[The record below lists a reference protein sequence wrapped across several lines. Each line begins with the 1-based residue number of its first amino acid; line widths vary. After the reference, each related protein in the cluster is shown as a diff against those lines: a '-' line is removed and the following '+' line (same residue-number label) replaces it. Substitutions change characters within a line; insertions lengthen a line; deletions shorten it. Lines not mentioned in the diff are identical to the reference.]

1 MNIPTRIVAMAVMA
15 LLITSVPAIEGNSAG
30 KHSQAGMG
38 CTCHSSV
45 GGVSV
50 SHNFP
55 ATYIAGA
62 IYTVTISVQTG
73 GSPSNG
79 GFNVEVD
86 KGQLVS
92 PGPGVQINQAQ
103 NSATHTNGN
112 QISWSFDW
120 FAPFGGSG
128 ATTADIAVM
137 ETNGNGFNSG
147 DGWANIQV
155 QIPEGLPPNDAPVA
169 SNAQIAPAPGPK
181 TDESLTLTYDYA
193 DNDSDPE
200 SSQTE
205 IHWYVDGTHNNAHDD
220 KTTIQAS
227 LTQAGQKWKAKVTPH
242 DGLEFGNDVMSNEVT
257 IQDIDSDGD
266 GVLDGQDAFPNDR
279 FRWRWRGR

>member
-1 MNIPTRIVAMAVMA
+1 MNIPARVVAMAVMM

-30 KHSQAGMG
+30 KHSQAGQG

-79 GFNVEVD
+79 GFNVEID

-112 QISWSFDW
+112 QIS
-120 FAPFGGSG
+120 
-128 ATTADIAVM
+128 
-137 ETNGNGFNSG
+137 
-147 DGWANIQV
+147 
-155 QIPEGLPPNDAPVA
+155 
-169 SNAQIAPAPGPK
+169 
-181 TDESLTLTYDYA
+181 
-193 DNDSDPE
+193 
-200 SSQTE
+200 
-205 IHWYVDGTHNNAHDD
+205 
-220 KTTIQAS
+220 
-227 LTQAGQKWKAKVTPH
+227 
-242 DGLEFGNDVMSNEVT
+242 
-257 IQDIDSDGD
+257 
-266 GVLDGQDAFPNDR
+266 
-279 FRWRWRGR
+279 